1 MLEGFLYMLFLHSVK
16 FSGTDCEVPVNVKV
30 ATVAAFRHHASHRL
44 TGMWAPEL
52 QTLACTASQSVRRL
66 RFRAFRCKQ
75 RFFSKIARYSYT
87 CAQ

>member
-1 MLEGFLYMLFLHSVK
+1 MLFLHAVK
-16 FSGTDCEVPVNVKV
+16 FSGIDSEVPVNVKV
-30 ATVAAFRHHASHRL
+30 ATVAAFRQHVSHRL

-52 QTLACTASQSVRRL
+52 QTLACTASQSIRRL
-66 RFRAFRCKQ
+66 RFWAFRCKQ